1 MARAASEVYVA
12 KGKKVV
18 HFDIKRDRPGDDELL
33 PLLLGPSGYL
43 RAPAIRAGK
52 LLLIGFELESF
63 SEILG

>member
-1 MARAASEVYVA
+1 MARAVNEVYVA

-18 HFDIKRDRPGDDELL
+18 HFDMKRDRPGDDQLL
-33 PLLLGPSGYL
+33 SLLLGPSGYL

-52 LLLIGFELESF
+52 LLLIGFEPESF